1 MVVTMIKH
9 KSLTPKE
16 KKIMY
21 DPFIIVLVVM
31 TPQRVE
37 VHDMIDRKK

>member
-9 KSLTPKE
+9 KSMTPKE
-16 KKIMY
+16 KNNVS
-21 DPFIIVLVVM
+21 PFIIVVVVM

-37 VHDMIDRKK
+37 VHDLIDRKK

>member
-1 MVVTMIKH
+1 MVVAMIKH
-9 KSLTPKE
+9 NCMTPKE
-16 KKIMY
+16 NKIMY
-21 DPFIIVLVVM
+21 HPFIIVVVVM